1 MKIALLTGLEYQP
14 RWSKSKADNLE
25 DLIDFVGADKILIV
39 GNSKDLGVKQIQT
52 TDNYHLHIRN
62 LRWYETWQRYFMEN
76 LHLHDDDN

>member
-1 MKIALLTGLEYQP
+1 LEYQP

-52 TDNYHLHIRN
+52 TDMAAIFYGK
-62 LRWYETWQRYFMEN
+62 FAFA
-76 LHLHDDDN
+76 